1 MQNTFETFDTY
12 IDIFTPSQR
21 SSVVS
26 YLIALGLIFGA
37 LSIRLA
43 MAPTEAGIPFLT
55 FFPAVT
61 LAVLLGGLGPG
72 LFVLLTCSILAS
84 WMFIPPFNSFSFTLN
99 SSVIWANVVFWL
111 EGTAV
116 IAVVEAMYRQR
127 SNFVNT
133 SNLLVQL
140 RTAKQELQL
149 SASLFDV
156 QESIMI
162 TDAHGVFLRVNQ
174 AFTEST
180 GYSAED
186 VAGKTPR
193 ILQSGHHDATFYTE
207 MWECIR
213 RTGNWQGEI
222 WDKRKNG
229 EIYPKLLTIT
239 AIKAPNGTVTQ
250 YIGSHID
257 ITERKADADKIK
269 QLAFYDPLT
278 GLPNRQLMLDLLQH
292 AFVSSQ
298 RSGREGALLFID
310 LDNFKVL
317 NDTLGH
323 DIGDLLLQQVAQRL
337 QSSVGEVC
345 TLARLSGDEFLV
357 ILEDL
362 SEQPIEAAAQTR
374 IVGEKILAVLGQ
386 PYQLGSH
393 EFHCTASIGAAIF
406 SDHKLSYEELLKR
419 VDIAM
424 CQAKMAGR
432 NTLKFFNPE
441 MQEIINTRA
450 SLEKELRKALENQEF
465 HLHYQVQVD
474 SSANFLGAEALI
486 RWIHPERGLVSPVQ
500 FIPLAE
506 ETGLILPIG
515 QWVLETAC
523 AQIKVWEKN
532 EFTRALILSI
542 NVSAKQFRQVDF
554 VPKVKETILRYA
566 INPKLL
572 KLELTESMLL
582 HDIEDIIKTMSV
594 LKEFGVGFSL
604 DDFGTGYSSLQY
616 LKRLP
621 INQLKIDQSF
631 VRDLATDSDDK
642 AIVRTIIA
650 MAHGLKLNVIAE
662 GVETQDQ
669 RQILL
674 SKGCTHYQGYLFSK
688 PVPIEEFEVLIK
700 KGRAG
705 YVRNIVLHEIS

>member
-1 MQNTFETFDTY
+1 MLHYMQNILEAVDSY
-12 IDIFTPSQR
+12 IDVITPSRR
-21 SSVVS
+21 STATS
-26 YLIALGLIFGA
+26 YSIALALIIGA
-37 LSIRLA
+37 LSIRFA
-43 MAPTEAGIPFLT
+43 IAPTEAGLPFLT

-72 LFVLLTCSILAS
+72 LFALITCSILAS
-84 WMFIPPFNSFSFTLN
+84 WMFIPPFNSSSFTFN
-99 SSVIWANVVFWL
+99 SGVIWVNIVFWL
-111 EGTAV
+111 EGIAV

-127 SNFVNT
+127 SNYVNT
-133 SNLLVQL
+133 SNLLAQL
-140 RTAKQELQL
+140 NTAKQELQL

-162 TDAHGVFLRVNQ
+162 TDAKGVIQRVNQ

-180 GYSAED
+180 GYSAEE
-186 VAGKTPR
+186 VLGKTPR
-193 ILQSGHHDATFYTE
+193 ILQSGRHDATFYAE

-239 AIKAPNGTVTQ
+239 AIKAASGTVTH

-257 ITERKADADKIK
+257 ITERKATAEQIK
-269 QLAFYDPLT
+269 RLVFYDTLT
-278 GLPNRQLMLDLLQH
+278 GLPNRRMMLDLLHH
-292 AFVSSQ
+292 AFASSQ

-323 DIGDLLLQQVAQRL
+323 DIGDVLLKQVAQRL
-337 QSSVGEVC
+337 QSGFGEVG
-345 TLARLSGDEFLV
+345 TFSRLSGDEFLM

-362 SEQPIEAAAQTR
+362 SEHPIEAAAQTQV
-374 IVGEKILAVLGQ
+374 VGEKILAILGK
-386 PYQLGSH
+386 PYQLGPH

-406 SDHKLSYEELLKR
+406 SDHKVSYEELLKR

-424 CQAKMAGR
+424 CQAKLAGR
-432 NTLKFFNPE
+432 NTLRFFNNQ
-441 MQEIINTRA
+441 MQEIISARA
-450 SLEKELRKALENQEF
+450 SLEKELRKALENHQL
-465 HLHYQVQVD
+465 HLHYQIQVD
-474 SSANFLGAEALI
+474 SSANALGAEALI

-523 AQIKVWEKN
+523 NQLKIWEQ
-532 EFTRALILSI
+532 EALTRALILSV
-542 NVSAKQFRQVDF
+542 NVSAKQFRQVNF
-554 VPKVKETILRYA
+554 VANVKETVLRHA

-582 HDIEDIIKTMSV
+582 DNIKDIINTMSV

-621 INQLKIDQSF
+621 IDQLKIDQSF
-631 VRDLATDSDDK
+631 VRDLVTDNDDK

-650 MAHGLKLNVIAE
+650 MAHSLKLNVIAE
-662 GVETQDQ
+662 GVETEDQ

-674 SKGCTHYQGYLFSK
+674 AKGCTNYQGYFFGK
-688 PVPIEEFEVLIK
+688 PMPIEQFGRCLINF
-700 KGRAG
+700 RT
-705 YVRNIVLHEIS
+705 L